1 MDEIR
6 GLVAFL
12 LRGLIF
18 AIFVRAMLRPW
29 IPNGSGNPFIHALD
43 SVTEPVLAPLRR
55 ILPNFRMIDVAS
67 VVALIMLI
75 GITKII
81 Q

>member
-1 MDEIR
+1 MSELKE
-6 GLVAFL
+6 LVAFL

-29 IPNGSGNPFIHALD
+29 IPTGSSNGFAHALD
-43 SVTEPVLAPLRR
+43 SITEPVVAPLRR
-55 ILPNFRMIDVAS
+55 ILPSSRMIDVAS
-67 VVALIMLI
+67 LVAIIVLVLIYDV
-75 GITKII
+75 I